1 MKIVKNNSVTKIS
14 EVEVGTVVGVNGYT
28 FIITEIDERDRWVI
42 VFDLEHLNTK
52 TISFDKE
59 VEVFPNAKLVLEP

>member
-1 MKIVKNNSVTKIS
+1 MKIVRNNSVAKIG
-14 EVEVGTVVGVNGYT
+14 ELEVGTVAGVNGYT
-28 FIITEIDERDRWVI
+28 FIITEIHERDGWVN
-42 VFDLEHLNTK
+42 VFDLEYLNSK